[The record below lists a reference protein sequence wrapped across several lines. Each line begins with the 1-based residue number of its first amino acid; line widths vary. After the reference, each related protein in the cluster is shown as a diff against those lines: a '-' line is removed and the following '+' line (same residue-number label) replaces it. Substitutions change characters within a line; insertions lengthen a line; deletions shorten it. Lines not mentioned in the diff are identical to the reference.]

1 MKIDDLLRAPAWTC
15 QWTCPYMGEVNRA
28 RKQDLPLGLES
39 PEDLPRHLIC
49 HGCKMDLSEIPLIQ
63 FVIHPT
69 RPAAIR
75 QTKKFTIHMWPDD
88 PFVAVSDA
96 CLYPQPS
103 LSPHVPR

>member
-49 HGCKMDLSEIPLIQ
+49 HSCKMDLSEIPLIQ